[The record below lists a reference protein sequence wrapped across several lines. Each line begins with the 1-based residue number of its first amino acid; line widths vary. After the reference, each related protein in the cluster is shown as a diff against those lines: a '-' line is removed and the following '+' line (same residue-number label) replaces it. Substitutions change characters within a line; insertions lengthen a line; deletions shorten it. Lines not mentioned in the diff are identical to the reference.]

1 MLDLEN
7 FPTRELARDMMS
19 MISPIYDNSYVG
31 KWIFEVMSVP
41 LSLAQDTINELR
53 EQAFPETA
61 TWSLPYWEQS
71 YGITTKASLSIEE
84 RRKRIIVK
92 RSFRAPMN
100 PARIELLIKEAC
112 GRDVKLIENIAP
124 SVFGLEILDGKD
136 GVNIESIISLINEVK
151 QAQKSVRIFVEQHSE
166 TSVYY
171 GMDHIMTPKV
181 IIQCEKLNY
190 YYLRKRV
197 GIGHVMNKKIIIQ

>member
-1 MLDLEN
+1 MNIEQ
-7 FPTRELARDMMS
+7 FPTNETALRMLEMV
-19 MISPIYDNSYVG
+19 SPIYEQSYVG
-31 KWIFEVMSVP
+31 KWLYQVMGAEVEKASNIV
-41 LSLAQDTINELR
+41 LALLNE
-53 EQAFPETA
+53 AFPETA
-61 TWSLPYWEQS
+61 TFSIPYWEEL
-71 YGITTKASLSIEE
+71 YGISSNESLSIEE

-124 SVFGLEILDGKD
+124 SVFGLEIQDGKD
-136 GVNIESIISLINEVK
+136 GVNIESIISLVNEVK

-166 TSVYY
+166 IPVFY
-171 GMDHIMTPKV
+171 GLNHIMTPKV

-190 YYLRKRV
+190 YHMRNLV
-197 GIGHVMNKKIIIQ
+197 GIKHVMNKKIIIQ